1 MAWTQMLSGDFSG
14 ARNTYKRILLSG
26 ADMHD
31 YVNMGHLEW
40 ADHNMADAINYY
52 LLAIEQAKGDV
63 KKVVDD
69 IRTDS
74 QALEKMGVDTG
85 EMPLMIDAL
94 LYSRF

>member
-1 MAWTQMLSGDFSG
+1 
-14 ARNTYKRILLSG
+14 
-26 ADMHD
+26 
-31 YVNMGHLEW
+31 
-40 ADHNMADAINYY
+40 MADAINYY

>member
-1 MAWTQMLSGDFSG
+1 
-14 ARNTYKRILLSG
+14 TYGRVLLAG

-40 ADHNMADAINYY
+40 AERNIGDAINYY

-63 KKVVDD
+63 GKVIDD
-69 IRTDS
+69 IRADAA
-74 QALEKMGVDTG
+74 ALEKMGVDTA

-94 LYSRF
+94 LYARF

>member
-1 MAWTQMLSGDFSG
+1 
-14 ARNTYKRILLSG
+14 
-26 ADMHD
+26 
-31 YVNMGHLEW
+31 MGHLEW
-40 ADHNMADAINYY
+40 ANHNMADAINYY